1 MNQYSAACNSLC
13 LSPEL
18 VPGAVAPLEAEDP
31 GIQRNQPGP
40 KKYNTADPLKGLNP
54 KCHQFAVSSAH
65 NCERT
70 CFVAGLNTTA
80 SPRSPSPSSKQ
91 GCNLV

>member
-1 MNQYSAACNSLC
+1 MQGISYTFSLGTKTLRRCLDAKSIQCHIPEEQDMNQYSAACNSLC

-40 KKYNTADPLKGLNP
+40 KKYNTADPLKG
-54 KCHQFAVSSAH
+54 
-65 NCERT
+65 
-70 CFVAGLNTTA
+70 
-80 SPRSPSPSSKQ
+80 
-91 GCNLV
+91 